1 MGVNMNMKKYPLL
14 SVSSTITKYLGFNIS
29 NVTYNMYRLKEICM
43 ILLKYAINLIFKI
56 VAHHAQIYKIQSTF
70 SRLSCIRLVEKILQY
85 IVHIL
90 LIT

>member
-1 MGVNMNMKKYPLL
+1 MNMKKYPLL
-14 SVSSTITKYLGFNIS
+14 SVSSTITKYLGYNTSNI
-29 NVTYNMYRLKEICM
+29 TYNMYRLKEICM
-43 ILLKYAINLIFKI
+43 ILLNYAINLIFKI

-70 SRLSCIRLVEKILQY
+70 SRLSCIRLVQKILQC